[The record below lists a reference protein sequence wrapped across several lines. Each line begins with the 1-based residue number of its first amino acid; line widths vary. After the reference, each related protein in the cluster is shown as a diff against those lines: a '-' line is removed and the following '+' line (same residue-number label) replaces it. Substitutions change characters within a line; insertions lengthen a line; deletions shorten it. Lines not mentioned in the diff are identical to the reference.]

1 LLFLCLFVLVS
12 FLAIVVL
19 GCLHGLVF
27 LPVLLSLVGPPS
39 LSKKRGWRSFFGVTD
54 ARGLDDGRWAKGAG
68 SEVEQTTPSAAAS
81 SSSSAG
87 ASSRRVANLND
98 DTGATQ
104 PAAVITKHVYRT
116 TEFQPFAPFQ

>member
-1 LLFLCLFVLVS
+1 MLFIFVVLFFS
-12 FLAIVVL
+12 PAIVVL

-39 LSKKRGWRSFFGVTD
+39 LSKKRGWRSFFGMTD
-54 ARGLDDGRWAKGAG
+54 ARGLDDGRWAKGS
-68 SEVEQTTPSAAAS
+68 SEVEQTTPSAAAAS
-81 SSSSAG
+81 SSVAS
-87 ASSRRVANLND
+87 SSRRVANLND